1 MRFENAPNFRDL
13 GGIPARD
20 GRVLR
25 SGIVYRSGVLDALD
39 DDEVA
44 RIEALGV
51 RTVVDLRSDE
61 EVEARVNRVPAGVAT
76 VRAPATDV
84 SASPRLIMERIEAGE
99 VDDLGPSM
107 LVQGNTAFAT
117 TYREMFATVVRL
129 LCDPERQPVI
139 VQCTA
144 GKDRTGFAVAT
155 MLWALGV
162 DHDTVVADYLRSN
175 ELLAER
181 HARLLDDARTRG
193 IETEA
198 LEALLVLRRE
208 YLDAGYAAAC
218 DAFGSIDS
226 WLRDGLGIADA
237 ERTAWQE
244 SMLVRSD
251 QPSDRKR
258 ADGATRSRSEGRPV
272 GP

>member
-1 MRFENAPNFRDL
+1 MTAPFVNAPNFRDL
-13 GGIPARD
+13 GGIAMLD

-25 SGIVYRSGVLDALD
+25 AGIVYRSGVLDALD

-44 RIEALGV
+44 RLAVLGIH
-51 RTVVDLRSDE
+51 TVVDLRSDE
-61 EVEARVNRVPAGVAT
+61 EVETRPNRLPAEVET
-76 VRAPATDV
+76 VRAPAVDV
-84 SASPRLIMERIEAGE
+84 SASPRRIIELIEAGE

-117 TYREMFATVVRL
+117 KYRAMFATVVRV
-129 LCDPERQPVI
+129 LCDPALQPVI

-155 MLWALGV
+155 MLWALGA

-181 HARLLDDARTRG
+181 HGRLLHDARARG
-193 IETEA
+193 IDTEA

-218 DAFGSIDS
+218 ENYGSIDG
-226 WLRDGLGIADA
+226 WLRDGLGITDT
-237 ERTAWQE
+237 ERKEWQRV
-244 SMLVRSD
+244 MLVSSD
-251 QPSDRKR
+251 
-258 ADGATRSRSEGRPV
+258 A
-272 GP
+272 

>member
-1 MRFENAPNFRDL
+1 MSFHNAPNFRDL
-13 GGIPARD
+13 GGIAARD

-25 SGIVYRSGVLDALD
+25 SGIVYRSGVLDTLD
-39 DDEVA
+39 DAEIA
-44 RIEALGV
+44 ELAALGI

-61 EVEARVNRVPAGVAT
+61 EVESRPNRLPEGVAT

-84 SASPRLIMERIEAGE
+84 SASPRRIMELIEAGE
-99 VDDLGPSM
+99 VEGLGPSM

-117 TYREMFATVVRL
+117 TYRAMFATVVRL
-129 LCDPERQPVI
+129 LCDAARQPVI

-175 ELLAER
+175 ELLAAR
-181 HARLLDDARTRG
+181 HGRLLDDARARG

-218 DAFGSIDS
+218 DAFGSIDA
-226 WLRDGLGIADA
+226 WLRDGLGITDA
-237 ERTAWQE
+237 ERTQWQE
-244 SMLVRSD
+244 AMLL
-251 QPSDRKR
+251 PS
-258 ADGATRSRSEGRPV
+258 AP
-272 GP
+272 

>member
-1 MRFENAPNFRDL
+1 VARFVNAPNFRDL
-13 GGIPARD
+13 GGIAMRD

-25 SGIVYRSGVLDALD
+25 AGVVYRSGVLDTLD

-44 RIEALGV
+44 RLAALGL

-61 EVEARVNRVPAGVAT
+61 EVESRPNRVPVGVDT
-76 VRAPATDV
+76 VRAPAVDV
-84 SASPRLIMERIEAGE
+84 SASPRRVMEMIEAGE
-99 VDDLGPSM
+99 VGDLGPSM
-107 LVQGNTAFAT
+107 LVQGNTQFAT
-117 TYREMFATVVRL
+117 KYRAMFATVVRL
-129 LCDPERQPVI
+129 LCDPDRQPVI

-155 MLWALGV
+155 MLWALGA
-162 DHDTVVADYLRSN
+162 DHDTVVSDYLRSN

-181 HARLLDDARTRG
+181 HGRLLADARSRG

-218 DAFGSIDS
+218 DAYGSIDG
-226 WLRDGLGIADA
+226 WLREGLGITDA
-237 ERTAWQE
+237 ERKRWQQ
-244 SMLVRSD
+244 SMLISSAV
-251 QPSDRKR
+251 
-258 ADGATRSRSEGRPV
+258 
-272 GP
+272 